1 MATPCPRC
9 GTASTVQERNRSRGS
24 AEQHCVSCGYGW
36 RWSAPGSD
44 AFSLILAHKVHAT
57 APVEDEHEPRR
68 GVFRAARFLVRLPF
82 RYRVVGSREWDVG
95 LTENIS
101 RSGILFYAEPS
112 GALVQALASK
122 PVLDIK
128 FELPHDGGNGVFAS
142 GGARTCYNGISAR
155 RLEGQGR
162 RGRAKGRRL
171 EGQGRR
177 GRAKGRSL
185 RGGSARRL
193 RRRSCRRGAGQSHRR
208 QQAQR
213 HHQEAP
219 AASLS

>member
-1 MATPCPRC
+1 MPSRAVQGFVGTADRLNGVSQTPGDPTPTVFSAASDAGRADSAKVLVATPCPRC
-9 GTASTVQERNRSRGS
+9 GTSSTVQERNRSRGS
-24 AEQHCVSCGYGW
+24 AEQHCVSCGYAW
-36 RWSAPGSD
+36 RWSAPGRD

-68 GVFRAARFLVRLPF
+68 GVFRAARFLVRLPL

-128 FELPHDGGNGVFAS
+128 FELPHDGADGLPHQVH
-142 GGARTCYNGISAR
+142 C
-155 RLEGQGR
+155 QGR
-162 RGRAKGRRL
+162 VVRAVWS
-171 EGQGRR
+171 EGP
-177 GRAKGRSL
+177 AHP
-185 RGGSARRL
+185 SAWAITVGDYIL
-193 RRRSCRRGAGQSHRR
+193 
-208 QQAQR
+208 QAC
-213 HHQEAP
+213 
-219 AASLS
+219 